1 MARIVLKGLWIGP
14 RCCAALASGT
24 PNHGA
29 TGLHMTH
36 RHFGVPGSKSRLT
49 YTGPTRAA
57 AWSGGAIVGAI
68 IASVIVL
75 GFVVYEVSKIVA
87 HARTTA
93 TSPPRTT
100 GQGSR
105 AP

>member
-1 MARIVLKGLWIGP
+1 MPHGADCSEGLWIGP

-36 RHFGVPGSKSRLT
+36 RHFGVPGSKSRRT
-49 YTGPTRAA
+49 YTGHRAA
-57 AWSGGAIVGAI
+57 AWSGGAIIGGITA
-68 IASVIVL
+68 VIVL
-75 GFVVYEVSKIVA
+75 GFVVYEVTKIVT
-87 HARTTA
+87 HAADTT
-93 TSPPRTT
+93 TSVPRT
-100 GQGSR
+100 GEASR

>member
-1 MARIVLKGLWIGP
+1 MPYGADCSEGLWIGP

-36 RHFGVPGSKSRLT
+36 RHFGVPGSKSRRT
-49 YTGPTRAA
+49 YTGHRAA
-57 AWSGGAIVGAI
+57 AWSGGAIIGGI
-68 IASVIVL
+68 IAVIVL
-75 GFVVYEVSKIVA
+75 GFVVYEVTKIVT
-87 HARTTA
+87 HAADTT
-93 TSPPRTT
+93 TSVPRA
-100 GQGSR
+100 GEASR

>member
-1 MARIVLKGLWIGP
+1 MP
-14 RCCAALASGT
+14 RAALASGT

-36 RHFGVPGSKSRLT
+36 RHFGVPGSKSRRT
-49 YTGPTRAA
+49 YTGHRAA
-57 AWSGGAIVGAI
+57 AWSGGAIIGGI

-75 GFVVYEVSKIVA
+75 GFILYEVTQIVT
-87 HARTTA
+87 HAVDTT
-93 TSPPRTT
+93 TSVPRT
-100 GQGSR
+100 GEASR